1 VTIGFHVEVHMKVIA
16 RYSSIALVALV
27 APAGCGHAAAADTQV
42 ASPSDQQLAP
52 PPPPPTAP
60 PPDTQ
65 TAPAV
70 EAAPGALPAPS
81 PTGSTEGPL
90 PALPSS
96 APQAAPPAY
105 PQPEGTP
112 AAPVAQEAPPP
123 AAQWVYSYPT
133 GQWVFTST
141 NGWIWV
147 PAGTAT
153 VDSEGVPYAY
163 LYTPAYGWTWYVS
176 PWGYGPYRYG
186 VWVRHPFVPR
196 GWHRAWVAHPR
207 VVVRLHGRH
216 RRW

>member
-1 VTIGFHVEVHMKVIA
+1 LVIGFHVEVHMKVIA
-16 RYSSIALVALV
+16 RFSSIALVALV
-27 APAGCGHAAAADTQV
+27 APAGCGHAAADTQV

-60 PPDTQ
+60 PPDAQ
-65 TAPAV
+65 TAPPA
-70 EAAPGALPAPS
+70 ESAPA
-81 PTGSTEGPL
+81 TGSTEGPL

-112 AAPVAQEAPPP
+112 SAPAAQEAPPP

-141 NGWIWV
+141 NGWVWI

-153 VDSEGVPYAY
+153 VDNEGVPYAY